1 MRLSADL
8 DLLRATARLGAAF
21 CLVVACDLT
30 LVVGELD
37 EMKGE
42 APGPMSRNQ
51 APPPA
56 LAACVS
62 ASAAI
67 DVMNIVFIDVYL
79 LFSAR

>member
-1 MRLSADL
+1 L
-8 DLLRATARLGAAF
+8 DLLRATARWEAGF
-21 CLVVACDLT
+21 CLVAACDLT
-30 LVVGELD
+30 LIVGELD
-37 EMKGE
+37 ETKGE

-51 APPPA
+51 APPLT